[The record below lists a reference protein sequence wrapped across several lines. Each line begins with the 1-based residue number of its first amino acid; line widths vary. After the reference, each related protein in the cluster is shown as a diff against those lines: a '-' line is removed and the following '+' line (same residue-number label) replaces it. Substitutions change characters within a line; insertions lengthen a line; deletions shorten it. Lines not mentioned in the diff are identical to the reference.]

1 MRYKKNA
8 TVNTIFR
15 IGYLWTIGNNLQL
28 TIATNSHSKM
38 CFYSKWIS
46 IQTKPDFHIFFLLLM
61 HSFYF
66 STPSKHNLLKNLLSF
81 IANDP
86 NCLGRSN
93 GWYWE
98 FTNTES
104 SSSSNC
110 LFDREINGTHVIYK
124 TTVES
129 KLPEAE
135 ISPLITRS
143 RNLIMDFTCSLE
155 VSSSS

>member
-1 MRYKKNA
+1 
-8 TVNTIFR
+8 
-15 IGYLWTIGNNLQL
+15 
-28 TIATNSHSKM
+28 M
-38 CFYSKWIS
+38 CDPLY
-46 IQTKPDFHIFFLLLM
+46 FF
-61 HSFYF
+61 
-66 STPSKHNLLKNLLSF
+66 TPRKHYLLKNLLSF

-129 KLPEAE
+129 KLPAAE

-155 VSSSS
+155 VSSSSNPEKCRPFLKPSSKLSSIHFVYFRQQLMFPSKVPLIQNTITIDTKLKKMETLNSK

>member
-1 MRYKKNA
+1 MLHKLCIRFIL
-8 TVNTIFR
+8 IFHTR
-15 IGYLWTIGNNLQL
+15 
-28 TIATNSHSKM
+28 
-38 CFYSKWIS
+38 
-46 IQTKPDFHIFFLLLM
+46 
-61 HSFYF
+61 
-66 STPSKHNLLKNLLSF
+66 HNILKILLSF

-93 GWYWE
+93 GYYWE
-98 FTNTES
+98 FTNPDS

-129 KLPEAE
+129 KLPKAE

-155 VSSSS
+155 VSPSGSWSPGRKVPSLFEAVFETFLNSFC